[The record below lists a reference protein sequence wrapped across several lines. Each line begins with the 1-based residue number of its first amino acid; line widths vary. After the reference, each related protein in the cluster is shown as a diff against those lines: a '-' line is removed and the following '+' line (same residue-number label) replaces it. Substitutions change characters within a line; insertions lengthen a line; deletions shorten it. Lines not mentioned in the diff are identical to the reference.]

1 MSRVDVT
8 MGEESPVKD
17 GIEKEVEQHLLDV
30 RSLSVEIPAGKR
42 TVYPAVSCFP
52 KERFWL

>member
-1 MSRVDVT
+1 MSRVDVK

-30 RSLSVEIPAGKR
+30 R
-42 TVYPAVSCFP
+42 
-52 KERFWL
+52 